1 MARPMKKVD
10 EDAIKKL
17 AQLHCTYDEI
27 AEFSGVSTKTLQR
40 NYVHLIK
47 KGREMGRISLRRAQ
61 FEKALSGNVVMQ
73 IWLGKQHLDQRDK
86 IEQTTY
92 NEPLPLI
99 INAQPDEIEDV
110 KKKG

>member
-1 MARPMKKVD
+1 MARPLKKVD
-10 EDAIKKL
+10 TQAITKL
-17 AQLHCTYDEI
+17 AQLHCTFEEI
-27 AEFSGVSTKTLQR
+27 AEFCGVSTKTLQR

-61 FEKALSGNVVMQ
+61 FEKALGGNVAMQ

-86 IEQTTY
+86 IEQTNF

-99 INAQPDEIEDV
+99 IEGHGKE
-110 KKKG
+110 KR